1 MRVWGARERWFE
13 STHPDFST
21 IKLVFITETKEKV
34 LEEPINVKIV
44 EEIKNEKITLENSK
58 IYEFGKTSL
67 NENYQ
72 LIVKFKSQ
80 TYRGT
85 IKSKNLLEVRLKEID
100 KLNDKDWIPM
110 SEDFEYTFPKNS
122 INRYKK
128 N

>member
-1 MRVWGARERWFE
+1 
-13 STHPDFST
+13 
-21 IKLVFITETKEKV
+21 
-34 LEEPINVKIV
+34 VKIV

-58 IYEFGKTSL
+58 KYEFGKTSL

-72 LIVKFKSQ
+72 LIVKIKSQ

-110 SEDFEYTFPKNS
+110 SEGFEYTFPKNS
-122 INRYKK
+122 INRYKI